1 MQKNEMQFA
10 VQKAKIYKD
19 NYRPSS
25 NILRLVKSLLA
36 VILVGQSPV
45 STPSYNYVRKS
56 K

>member
-1 MQKNEMQFA
+1 MQKNDMHFA
-10 VQKAKIYKD
+10 TQKAKIYKD

-25 NILRLVKSLLA
+25 NILRHVKSFLA

-45 STPSYNYVRKS
+45 STPSYNYIRKS